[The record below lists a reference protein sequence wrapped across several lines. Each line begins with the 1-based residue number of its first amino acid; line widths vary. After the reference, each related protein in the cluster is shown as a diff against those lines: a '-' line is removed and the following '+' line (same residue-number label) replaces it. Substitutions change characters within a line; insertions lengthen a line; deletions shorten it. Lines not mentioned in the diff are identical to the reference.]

1 MNSEN
6 ISSSL
11 KVSTTI
17 CKWKEGVQFKC
28 FQFWNCILCV
38 ILDAA
43 AEREHFFVPCCLST
57 TKLIKQVRLVT
68 FEFFDRWSFGSS
80 DIHSSQRLYSSLQQ
94 IFKLSEFS
102 WKVPELVAGQACS
115 CWHTHNQ
122 WSDPGFQTCS
132 MNATKFF
139 AIWRLVILLTIS
151 VVRYHPHR
159 SIDRRAHHKWLVLM
173 KLPHW

>member
-1 MNSEN
+1 M
-6 ISSSL
+6 
-11 KVSTTI
+11 STTI

-102 WKVPELVAGQACS
+102 WKVPGDLKKNKKTVVALIVDYIKCKRKMDLSALQLIILNILFFLYIWYWIAQS
-115 CWHTHNQ
+115 T
-122 WSDPGFQTCS
+122 SLFQRY
-132 MNATKFF
+132 K
-139 AIWRLVILLTIS
+139 LLL
-151 VVRYHPHR
+151 
-159 SIDRRAHHKWLVLM
+159 AF
-173 KLPHW
+173 